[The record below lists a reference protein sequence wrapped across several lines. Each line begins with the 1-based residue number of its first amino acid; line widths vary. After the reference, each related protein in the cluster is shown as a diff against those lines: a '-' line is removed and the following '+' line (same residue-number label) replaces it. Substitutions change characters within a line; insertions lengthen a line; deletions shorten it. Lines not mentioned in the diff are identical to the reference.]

1 MEVDINS
8 IKPSPYQ
15 PRIIFDINELKD
27 EIENDGLISE
37 LVVRK
42 NNKHYELIDG
52 ERRLRALKK
61 LKWKKVPVR
70 VITLD
75 KDIVRRSVY
84 KVNKVRQ
91 NYTVEEE
98 SKYFKK
104 LTDEGMTPW
113 EISKELG
120 VDFHWVQAHLNIF
133 KFPDSIQKALWTGQI
148 STSHMVALE
157 NVIGR
162 NVDEAKGLINEI
174 INRKLTIKETK
185 KILNKQKEKVEE
197 MRLDAAKEFLPEIA
211 PKIAKLETVE
221 DFEKAAK
228 ILKKTA
234 KKKREKILTPDE
246 KSAIEEKKKKRQ
258 EDLLKRKKEKEK
270 LEKNRI
276 KQEAKKLAKALKD
289 KERLKIEKEVEKKL
303 RIQMTEEAQKII
315 QQMKEKELAKIEKEV
330 KQKIEKNSISKL
342 KKSLKALSNKIE
354 TLQKEKAI
362 LLQNKSA
369 FLEALNF
376 NCPHCKNS
384 CVVYQ
389 EGKQY
394 FVKRSAKVAIIPEKN
409 VTPAPQQ
416 SPLDSPKSPN

>member
-1 MEVDINS
+1 LQVDIDL

-15 PRIIFDINELKD
+15 PRIIFDINELEE
-27 EIENDGLISE
+27 EIKSDGLISE

-42 NNKHYELIDG
+42 NNKNYELIDG

-70 VITLD
+70 VINLK

-84 KVNKVRQ
+84 KVNKIRQ

-113 EISKELG
+113 EISKELS

-133 KFPDSIQKALWTGQI
+133 KFTQSIQKALWTGQI

-157 NVIGR
+157 NVIAR
-162 NVDEAKGLINEI
+162 DINEAKTLINEI

-197 MRLDAAKEFLPEIA
+197 MRIEAVKEFLPEVA
-211 PKIAKLETVE
+211 PKIAQLKTAE
-221 DFEKAAK
+221 DFEKAVK
-228 ILKKTA
+228 VLKKTA
-234 KKKREKILTPDE
+234 KKKREKTLSPEE
-246 KSAIEEKKKKRQ
+246 KEEIKKKKRQ
-258 EDLLKRKKEKEK
+258 KQEELIKRKKEQER
-270 LEKNRI
+270 LEKIRI
-276 KQEAKKLAKALKD
+276 RKEAKKLAQKMKA
-289 KERLKIEKEVEKKL
+289 KEKIRIEKETEKKIK
-303 RIQMTEEAQKII
+303 IQIKKEAKILAEE
-315 QQMKEKELAKIEKEV
+315 MKEKERAKIEEEV
-330 KQKIEKNSISKL
+330 KQRIEKNSLSKL
-342 KKSLKALSNKIE
+342 KRNLRQLTKKIE
-354 TLQKEKAI
+354 TLQKEKTT
-362 LLQNKSA
+362 LLHNKTA

-389 EGKQY
+389 EGKRY
-394 FVKRSAKVAIIPEKN
+394 FVKRSANVAIIPEKT
-409 VTPAPQQ
+409 VAPTHQKPTI
-416 SPLDSPKSPN
+416 SPPKTRN